1 MSELRNGADSRRG
14 KRVED
19 PRRDLDPNVVPD
31 AQALERAVESG
42 DYAAFRRVAMM
53 YEGWLND
60 RVGRWVQRYPELEA
74 KIGDELVIADLVEN
88 VFLNAFE
95 RYRDKPGP
103 MRLRDWL
110 EEMIDP
116 SVRLMLNRRDQ
127 ELENISYARSTLG
140 ASPQE
145 G

>member
-1 MSELRNGADSRRG
+1 MGELRNSANSQRG

-19 PRRDLDPNVVPD
+19 PRRDLDPNLVPD
-31 AQALERAVESG
+31 AQALEQAVNNG

-60 RVGRWVQRYPELEA
+60 RVGRWVQRYPDLEA
-74 KIGDELVIADLVEN
+74 KLGDELIIADIVEE
-88 VFLNAFE
+88 VFLNALE
-95 RYRDKPGP
+95 RYHEKPGP

-116 SVRLMLNRRDQ
+116 SVRLMLKRRDQ
-127 ELENISYARSTLG
+127 ELQNISYARSSRG
-140 ASPQE
+140 APPQE